1 MSDDQGI
8 AFIMY
13 NRAENDNMQKCAI
26 SIDMLESLSGIDL
39 FKDLDNSREA
49 RLESSF
55 DLKYWGL

>member
-1 MSDDQGI
+1 ML
-8 AFIMY
+8 FVMVKTL
-13 NRAENDNMQKCAI
+13 NRTDNDNMQKCAI

-39 FKDLDNSREA
+39 FKELDNSREA